1 MDEPTVLRETKIGQ
15 KGFMKE
21 DVMAYLDELNSKIV
35 SLEDELKK
43 AKETGPATDPQELIK
58 TRNQMEN
65 LQEKLNNSNNALR
78 AAKKENEELK
88 KRIEDDQKLINQL
101 KAGGPGASAA
111 AAQANA
117 QTAAALE
124 AAKKEIDSLRNQLKA
139 AETKA
144 AAGGG
149 NAAQANAQSAAALE
163 AAKKEIDN
171 LRSQL
176 KAAEAN
182 AAKGGAPAVNPNDNA
197 KYEQYK
203 EIITKEFF
211 PKRGEGKM
219 RFSVCKK
226 AVKDFKAL
234 DPDPVLLCDLM
245 LYIPECASKVAN
257 GWGDLWESFYDSAY
271 NNFVIALKEISKCDL
286 KAHFQKRV
294 DKILDNCQSSGYGFG
309 DAMEDAYIENWVEG

>member
-1 MDEPTVLRETKIGQ
+1 MSKTEVKKYIKSLDRQGLEQLVLDLYSAR
-15 KGFMKE
+15 KE
-21 DVMAYLDELNSKIV
+21 
-35 SLEDELKK
+35 
-43 AKETGPATDPQELIK
+43 AKEF
-58 TRNQMEN
+58 
-65 LQEKLNNSNNALR
+65 
-78 AAKKENEELK
+78 
-88 KRIEDDQKLINQL
+88 
-101 KAGGPGASAA
+101 
-111 AAQANA
+111 
-117 QTAAALE
+117 LE
-124 AAKKEIDSLRNQLKA
+124 Y
-139 AETKA
+139 
-144 AAGGG
+144 
-149 NAAQANAQSAAALE
+149 
-163 AAKKEIDN
+163 
-171 LRSQL
+171 
-176 KAAEAN
+176 
-182 AAKGGAPAVNPNDNA
+182 AVNPNDNA